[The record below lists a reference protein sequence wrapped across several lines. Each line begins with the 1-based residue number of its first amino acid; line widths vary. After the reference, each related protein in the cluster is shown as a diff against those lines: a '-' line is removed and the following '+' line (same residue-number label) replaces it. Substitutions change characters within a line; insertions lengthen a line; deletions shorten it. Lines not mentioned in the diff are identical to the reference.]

1 MKNITFFNQMK
12 GILRNECNAIK
23 DDKTEIK
30 TEEINNENIKQETV
44 SKLNFQLFDI
54 DQVFAN

>member
-1 MKNITFFNQMK
+1 MKCIVRNGCNTIEHHKPEVKKEEVKREYVNQ
-12 GILRNECNAIK
+12 
-23 DDKTEIK
+23 D
-30 TEEINNENIKQETV
+30 TV

>member
-1 MKNITFFNQMK
+1 MKNTSFFDHMK
-12 GILRNECNAIK
+12 CVVRNECNTIEHQ
-23 DDKTEIK
+23 KTEIK
-30 TEEINNENIKQETV
+30 AEEVSSENVKQDTV